1 MIYQLIGSSI
11 HRVPKLAW
19 CIDSS
24 TIMKITQDTKISKI
38 LKEKPEAIDVIAGI
52 NQNFRKLQN
61 PILRRSLATRVS
73 VKDAAKIGKVPVNEF
88 LKALE
93 QTGFEVEY
101 ADTQLNQEQPE
112 ALLPPDFSNREI
124 VELDVRPIIAEGK
137 DPFGYINKTAK
148 KIKPEQI
155 LLIINDFEPI
165 PLVDYL
171 IGKNFI
177 HWMKQDD
184 EGNYL
189 TYFKLNCKKQNF
201 WQRLFGKKDV
211 PCRFHSVEKKAD
223 KKEENRHQNIEI
235 PEQKEGD
242 FERIKQQYEGN
253 MQEVDVRDL
262 EMPMPMQTIL
272 ERIEQLPE
280 GKALFVHHK
289 RIPQFLLPELKKRN
303 FSYVARE
310 IDPDYTQ
317 LIVYKPSL

>member
-1 MIYQLIGSSI
+1 
-11 HRVPKLAW
+11 
-19 CIDSS
+19 
-24 TIMKITQDTKISKI
+24 MKITQDTKISKI

-73 VKDAAKIGKVPVNEF
+73 VKDAAKIGKVSVNEF

-93 QTGFEVEY
+93 RIGFEVEY
-101 ADTQLNQEQPE
+101 VDETQSQEKQE

-148 KIKPEQI
+148 NIKPEQI

-165 PLVDYL
+165 PLVEYL

-177 HWMKQDD
+177 HWMKQDA

-211 PCRFHSVEKKAD
+211 PCKFHSIEKKTG
-223 KKEENRHQNIEI
+223 KKEGKKLHKDIEI
-235 PEQKEGD
+235 PKQKEGD
-242 FERIKQQYEGN
+242 FERIKQQYEGK
-253 MQEVDVRDL
+253 MPEVDVRDL

-272 ERIEQLPE
+272 EKIEQLPE
-280 GKALFVHHK
+280 GYALFVHHK